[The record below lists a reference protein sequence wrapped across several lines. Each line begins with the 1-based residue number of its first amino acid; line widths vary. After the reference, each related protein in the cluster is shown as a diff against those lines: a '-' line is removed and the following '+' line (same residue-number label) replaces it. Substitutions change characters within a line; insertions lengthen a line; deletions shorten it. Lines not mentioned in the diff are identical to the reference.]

1 MKLLKIGSSPSC
13 DIVLHSQYVS
23 ALHAELTLLD
33 NGEIII
39 VDKNSSNGT
48 FIGNKKLEANTEA
61 TIKRGDF
68 VRIADTDLPWAKVP
82 NIKIG
87 NYDRIIN
94 IGNSYRNDICINSN
108 IVSRYHAMLKIK
120 GNKAYIS
127 DNGSQNGTTV
137 NGIKISPLKDVQ
149 IKKGDVVICADE
161 DITEQIKP
169 FIPGSIW
176 SKIAVP
182 AAIVAALLAIVAGF
196 AFIFAGKSAPK
207 DYIPATVYI
216 HTVYHYNVTVAGVTF
231 RYPEDTDDYCDA
243 SATGFFVDREGRIGT
258 VRHIAVPWDEA
269 YNTDEREK
277 VEKTIRDYLHSQIP
291 VSTVNS
297 ISAYDSLNQ
306 TYIGK
311 MLIKSF
317 EEREQLNKTLST
329 ILSSTPM
336 VINGEVDFIIVG
348 YEGQSFES
356 IDEFEKCK
364 LIAESGD
371 VEKDV
376 ALLQLNS
383 KKTPDFIKKV
393 FDLSNVNDQLL
404 QPMKEDLYTIGY
416 PHNLLWDLDM
426 KDKTLNPSI
435 RNTKCIKTPTKYNFE
450 FQASSVGGACGSPVF
465 LLEGVFKKKCRL
477 VGILS
482 AGKASEAG
490 PTIATHAYFL
500 RKLYEENI
508 KPIAN

>member
-48 FIGNKKLEANTEA
+48 FIGNKKLDANTEV

-68 VRIADTDLPWAKVP
+68 VRIADIDLPWAKVP
-82 NIKIG
+82 NIKTG
-87 NYDRIIN
+87 KYDRIVN
-94 IGNSYRNDICINSN
+94 IGSSYRNDICINSN
-108 IVSRYHAMLKIK
+108 IVSRYHAMLKVK
-120 GNKAYIS
+120 GNKAYIY

-137 NGIKISPLKDVQ
+137 NGIKISPQKDVQ

-161 DITEQIKP
+161 DITEQISP
-169 FIPGSIW
+169 YIPGNLW
-176 SKIAVP
+176 SKIALP
-182 AAIVAALLAIVAGF
+182 TAIVAALLAVVAGL

-207 DYIPATVYI
+207 DYIPSTVYI
-216 HTVYHYNVTVAGVTF
+216 HSAYHYNVTVAGVTF
-231 RYPEDTDDYCDA
+231 RYPEETDKYCYT
-243 SATGFFVDREGRIGT
+243 SGTGFFVDREGRIGT
-258 VRHIAVPWDEA
+258 VRHVAVPWDEA
-269 YNTDEREK
+269 YNPEDRKRAEMI
-277 VEKTIRDYLHSQIP
+277 IRNYLRSQIP
-291 VSTVNS
+291 VSKVNS
-297 ISAYDSLNQ
+297 LNAYDSLSQ
-306 TYIGK
+306 TYIGR
-311 MLIKSF
+311 MLIKEF
-317 EEREQLNKTLST
+317 EEREQLNNTLST
-329 ILSSTPM
+329 ILSSTPI
-336 VINGEVDFIIVG
+336 VIDGELDFIAVG
-348 YEGQSFES
+348 YEGQSFQS
-356 IDEFEKCK
+356 IDDFEKCK
-364 LIAESGD
+364 LVAESGD
-371 VEKDV
+371 AEKDV
-376 ALLQLNS
+376 ALLQLNN

-416 PHNLLWDLDM
+416 PHGLVWNLDM
-426 KDKTLNPSI
+426 KDNALNPSI

-465 LLEGVFKKKCRL
+465 LLEGVFKKECRL

-500 RKLYEENI
+500 RKLYEDNI